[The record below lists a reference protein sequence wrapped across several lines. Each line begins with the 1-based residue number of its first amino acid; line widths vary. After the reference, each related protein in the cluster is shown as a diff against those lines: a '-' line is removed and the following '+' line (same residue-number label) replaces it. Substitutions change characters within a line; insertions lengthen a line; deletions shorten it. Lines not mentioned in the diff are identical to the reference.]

1 MMIKAIIF
9 DFDGTI
15 IDTETA
21 WYKVFKDAYREYGVD
36 LSLETYSQCLGTSLK
51 SFNPYTHLS
60 THHGIAIDFDE
71 FRAMIQRNY
80 AKLIEQESM
89 RPGILNLL
97 QEAKDAGVKIGLASS
112 SHRDWIDK
120 FVNQLGIQDYFDC
133 YCTADTVSNV
143 KPDPELY
150 DQALDRL
157 GVKPNEAIA
166 IEDSPNGARAAV
178 AAGLHTVVIKNT
190 LTKQL
195 PFSQGHYTIESLE
208 HNALQELINYF
219 AEKSTAN
226 SL

>member
-1 MMIKAIIF
+1 MIKAVIF

-21 WYKVFKDAYREYGVD
+21 WYKVFKDAYEKYGVD
-36 LSLETYSQCLGTSLK
+36 LSLTTYSQCLGTSLQT
-51 SFNPYTHLS
+51 FNPYTYLS
-60 THHGIAIDFDE
+60 THHAIPIDLDE
-71 FRAMIQRNY
+71 FRAMILQNY
-80 AKLIEQESM
+80 EKLIEQESM

-97 QEAKDAGVKIGLASS
+97 QEAKAAGLKIGIASS

-120 FVNQLGIQDYFDC
+120 FVEKLNIGDYFEC

-150 DQALDRL
+150 LQALEQL
-157 GVKPNEAIA
+157 GVKANEAIA

-208 HNALQELINYF
+208 HNGLQELTDYF
-219 AEKSTAN
+219 IEKSYAKG
-226 SL
+226 

>member
-1 MMIKAIIF
+1 MIKAVIF

-21 WYKVFKDAYREYGVD
+21 WYKVFKDAYEKYGVD
-36 LSLETYSQCLGTSLK
+36 LSLTTYSQCLGTSLQT
-51 SFNPYTHLS
+51 FNPYTHLS
-60 THHGIAIDFDE
+60 THHAIPIDLDE
-71 FRAMIQRNY
+71 FRAMILQNY
-80 AKLIEQESM
+80 EKLIEQESM

-97 QEAKDAGVKIGLASS
+97 QEAKAAGLKIGIASS

-120 FVNQLGIQDYFDC
+120 FVEKLNIGDYFEC

-150 DQALDRL
+150 LQALEQL
-157 GVKPNEAIA
+157 GVKSNEAIA

-195 PFSQGHYTIESLE
+195 PFSHGHYTIESLE
-208 HNALQELINYF
+208 HNGLQELTDYF
-219 AEKSTAN
+219 IEKSYAKG
-226 SL
+226 

>member
-1 MMIKAIIF
+1 MIRAIIF

-21 WYKVFKDAYREYGVD
+21 WYKVFKDAYKKYGVD
-36 LSLETYSQCLGTSLK
+36 LSLATYSQCLGTSLQ

-60 THHGIAIDFDE
+60 THHGISMDLEE
-71 FRAMIQRNY
+71 FRTTIQQNY
-80 AKLIEQESM
+80 AKLIDQELM

-97 QEAKDAGVKIGLASS
+97 QEAKLAGLKIGLASS

-120 FVNQLGIQDYFDC
+120 FVDQLGIRDYFEC

-150 DQALDRL
+150 LQALGQL
-157 GVKPNEAIA
+157 GVNPNEAIA

-195 PFSQGHYTIESLE
+195 SFSQGHYTIESLE
-208 HNALQELINYF
+208 HYGLRELIECF
-219 AEKSTAN
+219 VEKSTAN
-226 SL
+226 G

>member
-1 MMIKAIIF
+1 MI
-9 DFDGTI
+9 
-15 IDTETA
+15 
-21 WYKVFKDAYREYGVD
+21 
-36 LSLETYSQCLGTSLK
+36 LQ
-51 SFNPYTHLS
+51 
-60 THHGIAIDFDE
+60 
-71 FRAMIQRNY
+71 NY

-89 RPGILNLL
+89 RPGIFNLL
-97 QEAKDAGVKIGLASS
+97 QEAKAAGLKIGLASS

-120 FVNQLGIQDYFDC
+120 FVDQLGIRDYFDC

-150 DQALDRL
+150 YQALDRL

-195 PFSQGHYTIESLE
+195 PFSKGHYTIESLE
-208 HNALQELINYF
+208 HNGLKELIDYF

-226 SL
+226 GL

>member
-1 MMIKAIIF
+1 MIKAVIF

-21 WYKVFKDAYREYGVD
+21 WYKVFKDAYEKYGVD
-36 LSLETYSQCLGTSLK
+36 LSLTTYSQCLGTSLQT
-51 SFNPYTHLS
+51 FNPYTHLS
-60 THHGIAIDFDE
+60 THHAIPIDLDE
-71 FRAMIQRNY
+71 FRAMILQNY
-80 AKLIEQESM
+80 EKLIEQESM

-97 QEAKDAGVKIGLASS
+97 QEAKAAGLKIGIASS

-120 FVNQLGIQDYFDC
+120 FVEKLNIGDYFEC

-150 DQALDRL
+150 LQALEQL
-157 GVKPNEAIA
+157 GVKSNEAIA

-195 PFSQGHYTIESLE
+195 PFSHGHYTIESLE
-208 HNALQELINYF
+208 HNGLQELTDYF
-219 AEKSTAN
+219 IEKSYAKG
-226 SL
+226 L